1 MPVFSSHFTWIFKS
15 FFTGLCLLAGLNL
28 HAQGLSGLDRNS
40 FLEAQTWRSSSS
52 DGFFEVYS
60 ATVLPAALLVPA
72 GTFAA
77 LKLGNIKD
85 STALSAAVRIT
96 AAAGAGF
103 LFSRALKQ
111 VIQRPRPFTL
121 SGVNPVHPLPDQWS
135 MPSGHTS
142 VAFSTAVSLCL
153 ELPRWEII
161 APSLLWAGGVG
172 FSRVMLG
179 HHYPGD
185 VLAGAVLGAGSA
197 WLTWKA
203 GKFLN
208 TARSRHSGKRKLNPD
223 NALELR

>member
-1 MPVFSSHFTWIFKS
+1 VPVFSSHFTGIFKS
-15 FFTGLCLLAGLNL
+15 FFTGICLLAGLNL
-28 HAQGLSGLDRNS
+28 HAQGLSGLDRNV
-40 FLEAQTWRSSSS
+40 FLEAQTWRSGSS
-52 DGFFEVYS
+52 DGFFEIYS

-77 LKLGNIKD
+77 LKLGGIKD
-85 STALSAAVRIT
+85 SAAVSAALKTT

-103 LFSRALKQ
+103 VLSRALKH
-111 VIQRPRPFTL
+111 VIQRPRPYATL
-121 SGVNPVHPLPDQWS
+121 SGFNPVHPLPDQWS

-153 ELPRWEII
+153 EFPRWEII
-161 APSLLWAGGVG
+161 TPSLLWAGGVG

-208 TARSRHSGKRKLNPD
+208 TVRSRHSGKRKLRQQNQ
-223 NALELR
+223 